1 MKKTFKIGLLL
12 TSALFLSAGFMSCSS
27 GEDDD
32 SPVGDV
38 TKTKSGVTVV
48 EADLASTTSMDLE
61 NYSHKVVFS
70 VPAASG
76 ENWTASLNF
85 DPTDVITISDS
96 EVEGVTAS
104 DVYELGYLKGSKG
117 TGPGSLTLYVYEN
130 EDSST
135 HSATLKVTYDGATA
149 AKTVE
154 LNQIAASSNAGA
166 EENPRQKQFI
176 GYGYNVRQ
184 GYASTKARKKE
195 IFNTTALVDNGIE
208 IEDENGDTETV
219 RIEFTDDGNS
229 VTYREATG
237 SNVAEL
243 ESSLNATVN
252 GTLEFN
258 WGGFSSEL
266 ESHTEWTHKN
276 NSNYQYAWTDINLDA
291 WTAILNA
298 SAATRARKAIMRPS
312 AYNAINGKSPYYP
325 STNAGF
331 KQLVKDYGT
340 HVVVGG
346 KLGGKVNITME
357 ANTENME
364 GTFDAG
370 CMIKVNFSEL
380 FGGNATLESTV
391 DSSYKKTLK
400 NEKNKFTFSGST
412 RGGNKENALDITALI
427 TNREGTAG
435 GNADTFVGWQ
445 KSFTASDDSVF
456 IDFNNI
462 GDDLVPLYEL
472 IDFNGDVDMD
482 AAQARKDAM
491 KAYFES
497 EQFLK
502 DFPVVKQS
510 SYVTVAPTKITIP
523 TFDES
528 DSNASLIKNITTS
541 SGGSIVAVACSE
553 FIPELN
559 SVNRVTVVY
568 PAVNNEIFWN
578 MGVFPGDADHNYTP
592 YSVGWDG
599 STAILSKRTIVN
611 SDDDDTENSTATPI
625 TELYVNETALS
636 TLVPDYLSDTVKS
649 NIKEAVTAE
658 RKVDFGGNGT
668 YSLVK
673 IQNNIYIRD
682 YYKGTVFT
690 DGTSYDGQGHED
702 AKVLVDSYKIRS
714 GSDETGSL
722 PNGIHYYPSYVYS
735 NKAGHT
741 FAPDGWELPYDTEVK
756 ALIDSL
762 NSIQNKSGTVAGMFM
777 KDGVLGLNLEKTG
790 YVSYKDESMALP
802 WWSHEDVDSSIFAT
816 YAANESGA
824 LYTEYVYWYATRT
837 MVSVNSGS
845 VTNVTK
851 NLTFHY
857 NGYSWGDSSILYS
870 PRGPCMPVILRQKC
884 E

>member
-1 MKKTFKIGLLL
+1 MKKTSKIGLLL
-12 TSALFLSAGFMSCSS
+12 ASALLFAASLLSCSN
-27 GEDDD
+27 GDDD
-32 SPVGDV
+32 SPSNTN
-38 TKTKSGVTVV
+38 TKTKNGVTVV
-48 EADLASTTSMDLE
+48 KADLASTTSMELE
-61 NYSHKVVFS
+61 NYGYKVVFS
-70 VPAASG
+70 VPAAKG
-76 ENWTASLNF
+76 EKWTASLDF
-85 DPTDVITISDS
+85 CPDDVITIDDS
-96 EVEGVTAS
+96 EVTGVTPS
-104 DVYELGYLKGSKG
+104 EVYELGELAGVSG
-117 TGPGSLTLYVYEN
+117 TGSGSLTLYVYEN
-130 EDSST
+130 TNSQT
-135 HSATLKVTYDGATA
+135 HEATLTVDYDGTTAT
-149 AKTVE
+149 KTVE
-154 LNQIAASSNAGA
+154 LTQVAASANAGA

-195 IFNTTALVDNGIE
+195 IFKTTALVDTGIE
-208 IEDENGDTETV
+208 IEDADGDTETV
-219 RIEFTDDGNS
+219 KIEFSDDGNE

-237 SNVAEL
+237 SNIAEL
-243 ESSLNATVN
+243 EASLNTTVN
-252 GTLEFN
+252 GTLEFD

-266 ESHTEWTHKN
+266 ESHTEWKN
-276 NSNYQYAWTDINLDA
+276 KNSSNYQYAWTDINMDA
-291 WTAILNA
+291 WTAMLNA
-298 SAATRARKAIMRPS
+298 SAETRARKAIMNPT

-346 KLGGKVNITME
+346 KLGGRVNITME

-370 CMIKVNFSEL
+370 CMIKANFSEL
-380 FGGNATLESTV
+380 FGGNASLESSV
-391 DSSYKKTLK
+391 ESSYKKTLTT
-400 NEKNKFTFSGST
+400 ERDKFTFSGST
-412 RGGNKENALDITALI
+412 RGGNKEKALAITALF

-435 GNADTFVGWQ
+435 ANAGTFSDWSS
-445 KSFTASDDSVF
+445 SFTESDDSVF
-456 IDFNNI
+456 IDFNNME
-462 GDDLVPLYEL
+462 DDLVPLYAL
-472 IDFNGDVDMD
+472 IDFNDGVDTD
-482 AAQARKDAM
+482 KAQERYDAM

-502 DFPVVKQS
+502 DFPVTKMS

-523 TFDES
+523 TFED
-528 DSNASLIKNITTS
+528 DGSLIKNITTS
-541 SGGSIVAVACSE
+541 EGGSVVAVACNE

-559 SVNRVTVVY
+559 SVKRVTVVY
-568 PAVNNEIFWN
+568 PAVNTKIFWN
-578 MGVFPGDADHNYTP
+578 MGVFPGDADHDYTP

-599 STAILSKRTIVN
+599 STAILSKRTSAK
-611 SDDDDTENSTATPI
+611 SDKDSEESKNKLI

-636 TLVPDYLSDTVKS
+636 AVVPDYLSDDV
-649 NIKEAVTAE
+649 IDDIGEAVSAE
-658 RKVDFGGNGT
+658 RTADFGGNGK
-668 YSLVK
+668 YNLVK

-714 GSDETGSL
+714 GSDATGSL
-722 PNGIHYYPSYVYS
+722 PSGIHYYPSYVYS

-790 YVSYKDESMALP
+790 YVSYKDESTALP

-824 LYTEYVYWYATRT
+824 LYTEYVYWHATRT
-837 MVSVNSGS
+837 VVSVNSGS

-857 NGYSWGDSSILYS
+857 NGNSWGDSSILYS